1 MTVADLRREPK
12 NMITL
17 TVKGMKCQGC
27 VRSVKG
33 ALEALDTGAA
43 IEVDLESGKVEI
55 GADSGRDAYAAAIA
69 DAGFEVVN

>member
-1 MTVADLRREPK
+1 
-12 NMITL
+12 MITL

-33 ALEALDTGAA
+33 ALEALGTGAA
-43 IEVDLESGKVEI
+43 IEIDLDQGKVEI
-55 GADSGRDAYAAAIA
+55 SADDGRDAYAAAIE